1 MTPEGEKA
9 RRTWTATP
17 YSMED
22 VPKIAQFFKRQYQG
36 MGTYGGSDL
45 FYWKVVNNA
54 LMPGV
59 INLVKDG
66 DRIAST
72 TSVTPKR
79 LIVGGQEIAGAEI
92 GDTYTDANY
101 QRQGMFL
108 LLINQSTQDALAR
121 GVQFVYGTPNTQS
134 LPGYEAKANYLRIP
148 SLQLT
153 SLSLPINVTP
163 LLQRKANWLL
173 ATYAGAIASTG
184 VMLASTAQRLMS
196 PSATIEEVAELP
208 ADWDEFWQA
217 SAAAYDFIL
226 ARDRRAM
233 EWRYFSH
240 PFSYRILVARSGGAI
255 QGYVVYRIVH
265 GDDLSV
271 LSIADFLFCP
281 GQEGLLR

>member
-1 MTPEGEKA
+1 MTSEGEKI
-9 RRTWTATP
+9 RRKWTATP
-17 YSMED
+17 YSMD
-22 VPKIAQFFKRQYQG
+22 DLPKIAQFFKRQYQG

-45 FYWKVVNNA
+45 FYWKVVDNA

-153 SLSLPINVTP
+153 SLSLPINVKP
-163 LLQRKANWLL
+163 LLQRKAN
-173 ATYAGAIASTG
+173 
-184 VMLASTAQRLMS
+184 
-196 PSATIEEVAELP
+196 
-208 ADWDEFWQA
+208 
-217 SAAAYDFIL
+217 
-226 ARDRRAM
+226 
-233 EWRYFSH
+233 
-240 PFSYRILVARSGGAI
+240 
-255 QGYVVYRIVH
+255 
-265 GDDLSV
+265 
-271 LSIADFLFCP
+271 
-281 GQEGLLR
+281 